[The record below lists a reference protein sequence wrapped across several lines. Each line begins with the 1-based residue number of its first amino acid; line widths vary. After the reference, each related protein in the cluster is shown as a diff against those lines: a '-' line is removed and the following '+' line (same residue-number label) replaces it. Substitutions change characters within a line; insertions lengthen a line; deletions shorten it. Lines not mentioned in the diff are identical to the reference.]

1 MKNVSTGNWIT
12 IFVVIAN
19 MVFFGGIM
27 FKDVLNAQDT
37 ANTALDM
44 AYNNDK
50 QIAVIVTTIEQGF
63 KNQKY
68 LIENLEH
75 LIRNGE

>member
-1 MKNVSTGNWIT
+1 MKNVSMGNWIT
-12 IFVVIAN
+12 IFVVIVN

-27 FKDVLNAQDT
+27 FKDVLNAQES

-50 QIAVIVTTIEQGF
+50 KIAVIETKIEQVF
-63 KNQKY
+63 SN
-68 LIENLEH
+68 IEK

>member
-1 MKNVSTGNWIT
+1 MKNVSMGNWIT
-12 IFVVIAN
+12 IFVVIVN

-27 FKDVLNAQDT
+27 FKDVLNAQES
-37 ANTALDM
+37 ANTALEM

-50 QIAVIVTTIEQGF
+50 KIAVVETKIEQGF
-63 KNQKY
+63 SN
-68 LIENLEH
+68 IEK

>member
-1 MKNVSTGNWIT
+1 MKNVSMGNWIT
-12 IFVVIAN
+12 IFVVIVN
-19 MVFFGGIM
+19 MVIFGGIM
-27 FKDVLNAQDT
+27 FKDVLNAQES

-50 QIAVIVTTIEQGF
+50 KIAVIETKIEQGF
-63 KNQKY
+63 SN
-68 LIENLEH
+68 IEK